1 MGRKLLLGPGPG
13 FEPGLGDPQPERA
26 LFAERRQ
33 ELTEKFREQ
42 NVAIPTFVHKR
53 ADDNQYIITKRHLE
67 ILLLELKA
75 NNVAEHHLKFVNRV
89 VHKFLNKATQ
99 HGDYWSFT
107 VEDLISHLQELQ
119 KQYSPSMYR
128 KHITYLKK
136 LFRIADIPLEHN
148 LKSPR
153 YVGVDIS

>member
-1 MGRKLLLGPGPG
+1 M
-13 FEPGLGDPQPERA
+13 
-26 LFAERRQ
+26 
-33 ELTEKFREQ
+33 
-42 NVAIPTFVHKR
+42 
-53 ADDNQYIITKRHLE
+53 
-67 ILLLELKA
+67 
-75 NNVAEHHLKFVNRV
+75 